1 MEETRGD
8 LDALEA
14 GTHVAVEDFLA
25 EHRPHHLSTWLHVG
39 GVGEPAGEV
48 GEAGAVEEGTAQP
61 DEDHGQMAEMS
72 TEDLPRDL
80 LKVTRVAVEIVSVGV
95 EVPNP
100 GGGFGTF
107 REGSVEVSGLTEQL
121 EGRWIVDLLDL
132 SLRGA
137 PTLWWA
143 DGHRVV
149 PRGTGSRWW
158 DTLRQAKGLPG
169 PQARIGKASP

>member
-1 MEETRGD
+1 MEK
-8 LDALEA
+8 
-14 GTHVAVEDFLA
+14 
-25 EHRPHHLSTWLHVG
+25 
-39 GVGEPAGEV
+39 
-48 GEAGAVEEGTAQP
+48 GTAQP
-61 DEDHGQMAEMS
+61 DEDYGQVAEVS
-72 TEDLPRDL
+72 TKDLPRNL
-80 LKVTRVAVEIVSVGV
+80 LKVTRMAVEIVSVGV

-107 REGSVEVSGLTEQL
+107 REGFVEVSGLAEQL

-132 SLRGA
+132 SLRFA

-158 DTLRQAKGLPG
+158 DTPPEIHRTSGAPGTDQQSFTVTGRQW
-169 PQARIGKASP
+169 